1 MPPSYTWQGAEGE
14 HGCGPCVQ
22 VQQGPDWTPDRKHE
36 GQGGVPCGLGIMQI
50 LMPKVMLE

>member
-1 MPPSYTWQGAEGE
+1 MPPSYIWQGAEGE

-36 GQGGVPCGLGIMQI
+36 GQGGIPCGLGIMQI
-50 LMPKVMLE
+50 LMLKVALE